1 MMISNRSLSERFMNL
16 SMISGR
22 YERPEEAAEFFGE
35 KREGFLE
42 IPAQC
47 GSEDGRIQGAI
58 RLRKGVFAQ
67 FLDCLNEHSTFGI
80 AKACFSCWDMLEL
93 ECAPLNVKGTAGA
106 VG

>member
-1 MMISNRSLSERFMNL
+1 MISNRSLSERFMNL

-22 YERPEEAAEFFGE
+22 YERPEEAAKFFGE

-58 RLRKGVFAQ
+58 RLRMGVFAQ
-67 FLDCLNEHSTFGI
+67 FLDSLNEHGAFCVT
-80 AKACFSCWDMLEL
+80 KACFSCRDMLEL
-93 ECAPLNVKGTAGA
+93 EYAALNVKGTAGT

>member
-1 MMISNRSLSERFMNL
+1 MISNRSLSERFMKL

-22 YERPEEAAEFFGE
+22 YERPQEAAEFFGE

-47 GSEDGRIQGAI
+47 GSEYGRIQGAI
-58 RLRKGVFAQ
+58 RLHMGVFAQ
-67 FLDCLNEHSTFGI
+67 FLDCLNEHSAFSIT
-80 AKACFSCWDMLEL
+80 KASFTCRDMLEL
-93 ECAPLNVKGTAGA
+93 ECAALNVKGTAGT